1 MMTVGSASLLTGR
14 RALITGA
21 SRGIGRAIALRFAE
35 AGADVAVVA
44 RTRSDLDATAVAA
57 RDLGRRT
64 LAVPADI
71 RRAEDIDRLVAA
83 VHDELGPIDILVNNA
98 AVFPTGTVL
107 EMAPEAWDDVLD
119 VGLRAVHRVTRAFL
133 PDMIKADRGDI
144 VMISSTSGKR
154 ADAEFSAYN
163 ATKFGLNGF
172 SHALLYEVRKHNIRV
187 TVISPSHVD
196 TRPLPAAKMRE
207 GGKGALLRMEDVAD
221 AVLFAVALPRRALVR
236 EIELWGTNP

>member
-1 MMTVGSASLLTGR
+1 MTVENTPVLAGR

-21 SRGIGRAIALRFAE
+21 SRGIGRAIAIRIAE

-44 RTRSDLDATAVAA
+44 RTRPDLDATAAAA
-57 RDLGRRT
+57 REHGRRA
-64 LAVPADI
+64 LAVPADL

-83 VHDELGPIDILVNNA
+83 VRDELGPIDILVNNA
-98 AVFPTGTVL
+98 AVFPHGTVL
-107 EMAPEAWDDVLD
+107 GMAPEAWDDVLD

-133 PDMIKADRGDI
+133 PDMIKANRGDI

-154 ADAEFSAYN
+154 GDAEFSAYN

-172 SHALLYEVRKHNIRV
+172 SHALLYEVRKNNIRV
-187 TVISPSHVD
+187 TVVSPSLVD
-196 TRPLPAAKMRE
+196 TRPVPAAELRD